1 MATLT
6 AEQRRQW
13 AVDGYIHLQGALDPQ
28 EVALYSGLIDS
39 MRHQPGWEPTPDVPR
54 GHYDWVERNPTA
66 ADPDSFMDRRDI
78 MGYAQPFLD
87 LIDRP
92 NVFDPIL
99 ELMGPHIVLSMTQAI
114 VRAPTTEFPGFTHT
128 DGGEALRRIRV
139 TETSRPLAMKALY
152 LLTDVEGTDCGNFT
166 VFPGSHLRQIPF
178 DCDAAP
184 TPHTPGAVQLGG
196 RAGDCYL
203 FSHALWH
210 GPAPNHS
217 GKGRKTLLYNYA
229 QMFLKT
235 YDFPTM
241 TGVMD
246 SCTPRQRRL
255 LGDLGHDPRPG
266 DYFYVP
272 DDQEDVI
279 YQRSAA
285 RQAA

>member
-6 AEQRRQW
+6 AEQRRRW

-39 MRHQPGWEPTPDVPR
+39 IRHQPGWEPTPDVPR
-54 GHYDWVERNPTA
+54 GHYAWVDRNPTA
-66 ADPDSFMDRRDI
+66 DDPHSFMDRRDI

-87 LIDRP
+87 LMDRP
-92 NVFDPIL
+92 NVFDRIL
-99 ELMGPHIVLSMTQAI
+99 ELMGPYIVLSMTQAI

-139 TETSRPLAMKALY
+139 TETSKPLAMKALY

-217 GKGRKTLLYNYA
+217 GQGRKTLLYNYA

-241 TGVMD
+241 TDVMD

-255 LGDLGHDPRPG
+255 LGDLGHEPRPG

-279 YQRSAA
+279 FQQSAA